1 MKHDEKHQEKAEA
14 EFPEMPEDGYSGD
27 TAAADPPPEVPP
39 VIPTE

>member
-1 MKHDEKHQEKAEA
+1 MSEHEKKHHDEA
-14 EFPEMPEDGYSGD
+14 PEMPEDGYNGD